1 MKRTIYIG
9 HDQREEQAFSIAVS
23 SAGRHLTSFIP
34 IHGLFL
40 GDLMDRGLYRRPI
53 EFRADGGSTRMWDTI
68 SGAPMSTQHA
78 CARFIAPHLAKSGW
92 VLFIDGDVLVRADLN
107 ELFDQLDPEKALY
120 CVQHRHDPEEGFKMD
135 GQLQLRY
142 RRKNWSSVMALNVD
156 HPANAALTVDYINT
170 VPGRELHAF
179 GWLDDKHIGALRQEW
194 NYLVG
199 VTRPLANPKIAHFTL
214 GTPDMP
220 GYEACEYAEEW
231 RAERRRWAA

>member
-1 MKRTIYIG
+1 
-9 HDQREEQAFSIAVS
+9 
-23 SAGRHLTSFIP
+23 
-34 IHGLFL
+34 
-40 GDLMDRGLYRRPI
+40 
-53 EFRADGGSTRMWDTI
+53 
-68 SGAPMSTQHA
+68 
-78 CARFIAPHLAKSGW
+78 